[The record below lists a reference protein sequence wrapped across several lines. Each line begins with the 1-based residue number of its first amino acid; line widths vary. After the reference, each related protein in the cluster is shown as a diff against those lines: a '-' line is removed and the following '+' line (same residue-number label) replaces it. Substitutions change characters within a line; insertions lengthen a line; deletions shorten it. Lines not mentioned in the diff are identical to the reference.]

1 VVLLKSPK
9 IEVVNGNDQH
19 ACLEIRRIH
28 RSFYTGDEE
37 RYLEESAYLNLI
49 LPDPRTI
56 KVVLKN
62 GTNNDKIVGYMMGIP
77 QDVAHEIWKDWD
89 PQLRKDSSALYVDDI
104 ELQGFESPLEFAR
117 VIRTLTKE
125 ANRRGFFKFSFHSR
139 TSITEKLVHVL
150 SRILNLKPG
159 INVKHQ
165 VLGDWY
171 GPPEMYFYVEGEV
184 E

>member
-1 VVLLKSPK
+1 MKSPK

-37 RYLEESAYLNLI
+37 RYLEESAYLSSI

-62 GTNNDKIVGYMMGIP
+62 GPNNDKIVGYMMGIP
-77 QDVAHEIWKDWD
+77 QDVAYEIWKKWD

-104 ELQGFESPLEFAR
+104 EIELQGFKSPLEFAKM
-117 VIRTLTKE
+117 IRTLTKE

-150 SRILNLKPG
+150 SRVLNLKPG
-159 INVKHQ
+159 IAIKHE

-171 GPPEMYFYVEGEV
+171 GPLEMYSYVEGEV
-184 E
+184 K